1 MDLGKIVKQQLGTGP
16 VVRDIPEFIQNEDTA
31 YPASDAGATPRCAP
45 YPRARWCTRF
55 GGLHR
60 FLLVRTGQLR
70 VYILSDEGREVTLY
84 RQFPR
89 DLCVMSASCMLRG
102 LQYDVTVEAE
112 KDTEFWQIP
121 ARAYKELMEASA
133 PVANYTN
140 EVMASHFSDVMW
152 LIEQILWKS
161 FDKRLAAFLLEESA
175 LEDSPT
181 LKTTHETIGHHLGSP
196 REVVTRMLRYFQDE
210 GLVKLSRGSVT
221 LVDTARLQALAG
233 D

>member
-1 MDLGKIVKQQLGTGP
+1 MEFSEYFPVWDKLTPDQQRMLADNATLRTVPKGT
-16 VVRDIPEFIQNEDTA
+16 VVHNGSADCI
-31 YPASDAGATPRCAP
+31 G
-45 YPRARWCTRF
+45 
-55 GGLHR
+55 

-161 FDKRLAAFLLEESA
+161 FDKRLAAFLLEEA
-175 LEDSPT
+175 AIEGT
-181 LKTTHETIGHHLGSP
+181 NVLKITHEIIGNHMGNP
-196 REVVTRMLRYFQDE
+196 REAVTRMLRYFQNE
-210 GLVKLSRGSVT
+210 GMVRLSRGAVEI
-221 LVDTARLQALAG
+221 VDENALRRLTE
-233 D
+233 